1 MLRLAVL
8 VLLLANLG
16 YYAWSSGQLQPWG
29 LAPQSEGEPERLQ
42 RQIAPQNL
50 ELLPA
55 GRSTPPP
62 AAPPATPVPAETPPA
77 PAQVAAE
84 PVACLQAGPMD
95 EARAQ
100 GLRTALASLPA
111 GSWTLEPGEVPARW
125 MVYMG
130 RFADEETLARKR
142 AELRALKLAFDRP
155 GAAFEPGLS
164 LGRFASEEAAQRGLA
179 DLVARGVRTARVVQE
194 RAAQPRYTLVLP
206 AATAA
211 LRAQLDALALRWDDT
226 PLQVCT

>member
-29 LAPQSEGEPERLQ
+29 LAPHGEAEPERLQ

-50 ELLPA
+50 ELLPPA
-55 GRSTPPP
+55 RPRPAPP
-62 AAPPATPVPAETPPA
+62 AAHAPADTPPA
-77 PAQVAAE
+77 AAALAQAAAE
-84 PVACLQAGPMD
+84 PAACLQAGPLN
-95 EARAQ
+95 EERAK
-100 GLRTALASLPA
+100 GLRSALASLPA
-111 GSWTLEPGEVPARW
+111 GSWTLEPSEVPARW

-130 RFADEETLARKR
+130 RFADEEALARKR

-155 GAAFEPGLS
+155 GPALEPGLS
-164 LGRFASEEAAQRGLA
+164 LGRFASEEAAQQGLA

-206 AATAA
+206 AATAG

-226 PLQVCT
+226 PLQACS